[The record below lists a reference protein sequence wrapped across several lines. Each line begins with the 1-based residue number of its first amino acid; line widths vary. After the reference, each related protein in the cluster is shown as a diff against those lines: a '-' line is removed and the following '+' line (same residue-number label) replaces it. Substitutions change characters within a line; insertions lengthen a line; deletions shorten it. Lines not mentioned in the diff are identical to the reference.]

1 MSGFLLEIITPERI
15 AFSEKV
21 EMLTAPASEGEVG
34 ILPHHEAYFT
44 LLKEGELKILN
55 NNEEIFLSIGGGFL
69 EVTALKT
76 TVLVSKAV
84 NAEEINEEEVKKAR
98 EAAERAIKEGV
109 KGEDLLTAQR
119 LLRSSLIDYKV
130 LQRRRAR
137 TKSRTI

>member
-1 MSGFLLEIITPERI
+1 MSNFLLEIVTPERI

-21 EMLTAPASEGEVG
+21 EMLTVPAAEGEVG

-44 LLKEGELKILN
+44 LLKEGELKILKS
-55 NNEEIFLSIGGGFL
+55 NEEIFLSIGGGFL
-69 EVTALKT
+69 EVTPLKT

-84 NAEEINEEEVKKAR
+84 DAEEINEEEVKKAK

-109 KGEDLLTAQR
+109 KGEDLLAAQR
-119 LLRSSLIDYKV
+119 LLRSSLIDFKV

-137 TKSRTI
+137 SQRRQV

>member
-1 MSGFLLEIITPERI
+1 MSNFLLEIVTPERI

-21 EMLTAPASEGEVG
+21 EMLTAPAAEGEVG

-44 LLKEGELKILN
+44 LLKEGELKILKS
-55 NNEEIFLSIGGGFL
+55 NEEIFLSIGGGFL
-69 EVTALKT
+69 EVTPLKT

-84 NAEEINEEEVKKAR
+84 DAEEINEEEVKKAK

-109 KGEDLLTAQR
+109 KGEDLLAAQR
-119 LLRSSLIDYKV
+119 LLRSSLIDFKV

-137 TKSRTI
+137 SQRRQV